1 MLRQIEEDETGAAHR
16 LEISF
21 GEHLIGIT
29 DNPDD
34 LQIIEAALRLAART
48 RGEILTRLNKPKNAG
63 DVERVQR
70 VLKRIERE
78 SQDEGFR
85 DRRMLTQLFNPD
97 DRKIIEQIYD
107 DWENYRNEKGTGK
120 LDKVFAE
127 KDWVLLREPLKE
139 IRKINHQFMVLAVRC
154 YGEMLAD
161 ATD

>member
-1 MLRQIEEDETGAAHR
+1 MRQRRIGAREVPFAKFSTPDGKQIFRPVLRQIEEDEAGAAHR

-34 LQIIEAALRLAART
+34 LQIIEVALRLAART
-48 RGEILTRLNKPKNAG
+48 RGEILTRLNKPKNVE

-85 DRRMLTQLFNPD
+85 DR
-97 DRKIIEQIYD
+97 
-107 DWENYRNEKGTGK
+107 
-120 LDKVFAE
+120 A
-127 KDWVLLREPLKE
+127 
-139 IRKINHQFMVLAVRC
+139 C
-154 YGEMLAD
+154 
-161 ATD
+161 